1 MTTAE
6 YPVAERRTPGART
19 AHVPEPA
26 PRWLVLTAFGLVYVL
41 WGSTYLGIRIAIE
54 TIPPFLMAGVRFLI
68 AGAIL
73 YAFARGRGAPRPER
87 AHWRSAFIVGALLL
101 VLSNGGVTWAEQ
113 TVPSG
118 ITSILVCIAPL
129 WMVTLDWLF
138 FGGQRPTLT
147 MTFGLL
153 LGLAGVIVLIG
164 PDQIAHGG
172 GVDPAGA
179 AVLLTAPVF
188 WCFGSL
194 WSRQAPL
201 PKAPILAI
209 GMEMIGGGVILLV
222 AAALTGE
229 LAHVDIQAISARS
242 YAALAYL
249 VVFGALI
256 GFTAYLWLLRVTSAA
271 NVSTHSFV
279 NPVIAVFLGW
289 AIAGEQVT
297 ARTLAA
303 SGIIVAAVAL
313 ITLARA
319 RASAH

>member
-6 YPVAERRTPGART
+6 LPSTDRPVRSTRA

-54 TIPPFLMAGVRFLI
+54 TIPPFLMAGVRFLV

-73 YAFARGRGAPRPER
+73 YAFARVRGAPRPER
-87 AHWRSAFIVGALLL
+87 AHWRSAFVLGALLL

-118 ITSILVCIAPL
+118 ITSLLVCTAPL

-138 FGGQRPTLT
+138 FGGHRPTLA
-147 MTFGLL
+147 MTIGLVI
-153 LGLAGVIVLIG
+153 GLTGVVVLIG
-164 PDQIAHGG
+164 PGQIAHGG
-172 GVDPAGA
+172 GIDPAGA
-179 AVLLTAPVF
+179 AVLLAAPVF
-188 WCFGSL
+188 WCVGSL
-194 WSRQAPL
+194 WSRHAPL

-209 GMEMIGGGVILLV
+209 GMEMIGGGVILL
-222 AAALTGE
+222 ALALVTGE
-229 LAHVDIQAISARS
+229 IAHVDVRAISTRS

-256 GFTAYLWLLRVTSAA
+256 GFTAYLWLLRVTTAA
-271 NVSTHSFV
+271 KVSTHSFV

-289 AIAGEQVT
+289 AVAGEEFT
-297 ARTLAA
+297 MRTLAA
-303 SGIIVAAVAL
+303 SVIIVAAVAL
-313 ITLARA
+313 ITFARA
-319 RASAH
+319 RER

>member
-6 YPVAERRTPGART
+6 LPTTERRASSART

-54 TIPPFLMAGVRFLI
+54 TIPPFFMAGVRFLI

-87 AHWRSAFIVGALLL
+87 VHWRSAFVLGALLL

-118 ITSILVCIAPL
+118 ITSLLVCTAPL

-147 MTFGLL
+147 MWIGLL
-153 LGLAGVIVLIG
+153 LGLSGVVVLIG

-179 AVLLTAPVF
+179 AVLLAAPIF

-222 AAALTGE
+222 VALLTGE
-229 LAHVDIQAISARS
+229 MAHVDVHAMSARS
-242 YAALAYL
+242 IGALAYL
-249 VVFGALI
+249 IVFGALI
-256 GFTAYLWLLRVTSAA
+256 GFTAYLWLLRVTTAA
-271 NVSTHSFV
+271 KVSTHSFV

-289 AIAGEQVT
+289 AIAGEEFT
-297 ARTLAA
+297 TRTLLA

-313 ITLARA
+313 ITFARA
-319 RASAH
+319 RESAH

>member
-1 MTTAE
+1 
-6 YPVAERRTPGART
+6 
-19 AHVPEPA
+19 
-26 PRWLVLTAFGLVYVL
+26 
-41 WGSTYLGIRIAIE
+41 
-54 TIPPFLMAGVRFLI
+54 
-68 AGAIL
+68 
-73 YAFARGRGAPRPER
+73 
-87 AHWRSAFIVGALLL
+87 
-101 VLSNGGVTWAEQ
+101 
-113 TVPSG
+113 
-118 ITSILVCIAPL
+118 
-129 WMVTLDWLF
+129 
-138 FGGQRPTLT
+138 
-147 MTFGLL
+147 
-153 LGLAGVIVLIG
+153 
-164 PDQIAHGG
+164 
-172 GVDPAGA
+172 
-179 AVLLTAPVF
+179 VF

-222 AAALTGE
+222 VAALTGE
-229 LAHVDIQAISARS
+229 LAHVDVQAISARS

-303 SGIIVAAVAL
+303 SAIIVAAVAL